1 MEQVSITI
9 KPYTSEEECAK
20 ATAAAAALLAGS
32 DSRKSV
38 FASRNPKPRPKVAK
52 KLVKTNDLPKAS
64 GDEWVLVVDD
74 NDVLI
79 EVCCQMLEHL
89 GYNVIT
95 ATGGNEA
102 LEIFRVHS
110 SVFDLVI
117 SDVEMPDMNGAEL
130 TRELLAIRP
139 GLPIMLFSGYCEWMD
154 VGKAQAIGACEF
166 RLKPMPLVEMAKCV
180 RQLIDKAA

>member
-32 DSRKSV
+32 DSRESA
-38 FASRNPKPRPKVAK
+38 FSSRRPKPHPKVAK
-52 KLVKTNDLPKAS
+52 KRDKSSGLPEAKS
-64 GDEWVLVVDD
+64 DEWVLVVDD
-74 NDVLI
+74 NPTLV
-79 EVCCQMLEHL
+79 EVCTQMLEHL

-95 ATGGNEA
+95 ATGGKEA
-102 LEIFRVHS
+102 LEVFRVHS